1 MRRCEVYM
9 HGIKAGVLTEEDNRT
24 FCFTYDKAYLLN
36 EKSGPVSLT
45 LPLQAEPYRSNVL
58 FPVFANMLSEGEN
71 RQIQSQLLHIDE
83 ALFDG
88 REVSHIFAGP
98 SPDADSPE
106 ALDAIRNV
114 GHISLSGAQPKF
126 SVVID
131 VFDTLRYTRER
142 EQGLFILKPRP
153 TSYHIINREE
163 QGLFILKP
171 RPTGYHIINREYCA
185 ANEHVTMQIASQ
197 VYGIETA
204 ANGLCFF
211 DNGDPAYITRRFDVH
226 NRGKYKQEDFAALLG
241 YTKDNA
247 GANYKY
253 DKASYEEC
261 AGIIHR
267 YVKAALVDIQRFFR
281 LILFNFVTSNDDA
294 HLKNFSLIEYNG
306 EYRLSP
312 AYDLVNTALQLREP
326 RIFALDKGLFREGM
340 AFSDTRTIRRADFEE
355 FGRRIGLP
363 EKVVRKEIELFLSD
377 QPLTYELLERS
388 FISEELKK
396 QYRQTFDYRR
406 RMLGF

>member
-1 MRRCEVYM
+1 MKKLNVCPSILQKGY
-9 HGIKAGVLTEEDNRT
+9 D
-24 FCFTYDKAYLLN
+24 TY
-36 EKSGPVSLT
+36 
-45 LPLQAEPYRSNVL
+45 
-58 FPVFANMLSEGEN
+58 
-71 RQIQSQLLHIDE
+71 
-83 ALFDG
+83 
-88 REVSHIFAGP
+88 
-98 SPDADSPE
+98 SPA
-106 ALDAIRNV
+106 ARK
-114 GHISLSGAQPKF
+114 AQPKF
-126 SVVID
+126 SVVMD
-131 VFDTLRYTRER
+131 EFDTLRYARER

-153 TSYHIINREE
+153 TSYHI
-163 QGLFILKP
+163 L
-171 RPTGYHIINREYCA
+171 NREYCA
-185 ANEHVTMQIASQ
+185 ANEQVTMQIASQ
-197 VYGIETA
+197 VYGIATA

-294 HLKNFSLIEYNG
+294 HLKNFSLIEYEG

-340 AFSDTRTIRRADFEE
+340 AFSDTRTIRRTDFEE

-388 FISEELKK
+388 FLSEELKK
-396 QYRQTFDYRR
+396 QYRQMFDYRR
-406 RMLGF
+406 RILGF